1 MGLSADLVT
10 IIFFISGLIGS
21 VFYLFDSIIFSLIGY
36 FFFRLH
42 IIIDMSDGD
51 VARFNKSFSIRGS
64 YWDSM
69 IHSILNPLY
78 HLSISFSYYLV
89 FDNIIFLIIA
99 PFLVLSSS
107 LLMAV
112 KNNYFKALLF
122 NNKTENKKSSKKMS
136 RLKYIFY
143 YTVSEILSIEGFVFI
158 AILIKYLNIYELA
171 LAHLIF
177 FFSAN
182 LLISCIK
189 FYNYSYSGYTF
200 RKS

>member
-1 MGLSADLVT
+1 MKVTLTEVKDKCKRKNAEANNRLHWFASNFSIYFSYIFIRMGLSADLVT

-143 YTVSEILSIEGFVFI
+143 
-158 AILIKYLNIYELA
+158 
-171 LAHLIF
+171 
-177 FFSAN
+177 
-182 LLISCIK
+182 
-189 FYNYSYSGYTF
+189 
-200 RKS
+200 